1 MPAHAHVQHGPPPP
15 TEEELGLARFE
26 DDGAPLPVPS
36 LSAAAREAEWL
47 RVGAELTARIP
58 ELAARKDVVV
68 TCLPRTRAGAQALFL
83 PDMAAMEVATSVF
96 APLRPA
102 EISPARSGDEE
113 KYPAAWGA
121 VVHESAHAAHSRW
134 SSPAWLR
141 GTAVDAAGDLLEES
155 RAEAAHL
162 ARRPHDR
169 RWLRACVARLV
180 MPDFPTY
187 TPPTRWAAAYASG
200 LILARRDAGI
210 LDDDETRALNAAVS
224 NILGSDLLAT
234 LAGIWQAAHRT
245 ADTDGDTM
253 LDHARA
259 WCTALGQGPNQP
271 APNLGKDQEAGR
283 DNESGGS
290 GPAGGEGLEKVV
302 ARVVQG
308 VAASEAAIA
317 AATVAA
323 EAAQQARAATK
334 KAQAAHKRQAAT
346 MAKQVFAPG
355 QKTPHV
361 PDGDLEGL
369 AALGYTPPSPL
380 SGTRSPLAAEKS
392 AAGQLARALRNAAHR
407 ERVSTQT
414 SSAAPPGRLNMRG
427 ALARDAQAAA
437 GATPTARPWRRTHHR
452 TVPSPPLRVGIA
464 VDVSGSMRAAE
475 GPIAS
480 AAWILARATALT
492 DPDSRVAAVAFDLG
506 ITAINAPGRASGQ
519 VTKFQA
525 TGIGHSLA
533 EALDI
538 LDAGVDLSRPGAAR
552 LAVIASDGDYGT
564 RIRQRAAE
572 RIAALRKS
580 GCAVLWL
587 TFAPR
592 DPDRLEGPLSG
603 ATHVELTDPADAV
616 AAISK
621 AATAALTAAP

>member
-1 MPAHAHVQHGPPPP
+1 MPAHAHVQHGWTPP

-26 DDGAPLPVPS
+26 DDGAPLPTPS
-36 LSAAAREAEWL
+36 LSATAREAEWL

-58 ELAARKDVVV
+58 ELADRRDVVV
-68 TCLPRTRAGAQALFL
+68 SCLPRTRAGAKALFI
-83 PDMAAMEVATSVF
+83 PDLAAMEVATSVF
-96 APLRPA
+96 APLRPV
-102 EISPARSGDEE
+102 EISPARAGDEE

-121 VVHESAHAAHSRW
+121 VVHEAAHAAHSCW
-134 SSPAWLR
+134 TPPSALR
-141 GTAVDAAGDLLEES
+141 STAVDAAGALLEES

-162 ARRPHDR
+162 DRRPHDR

-187 TPPTRWAAAYASG
+187 TPPTRWAAAYAAG

-210 LDDDETRALNAAVS
+210 LDDDETRALNEAVS

-234 LAGIWQAAHRT
+234 LGGIWQAAHKT
-245 ADTDGDTM
+245 ADTDGDAM

-259 WCTALGQGPNQP
+259 WCDALGQDPNQS
-271 APNLGKDQEAGR
+271 APNLGKDPKEETGG
-283 DNESGGS
+283 DSESSGS
-290 GPAGGEGLEKVV
+290 GRASGEGLEEVV
-302 ARVVQG
+302 ARVVRR
-308 VAASEAAIA
+308 VAASEAAVA
-317 AATVAA
+317 AAAVAA
-323 EAAQQARAATK
+323 EAAQQARAEAK
-334 KAQAAHKRQAAT
+334 KAQAAHKKQAANT
-346 MAKQVFAPG
+346 AKKVFAPG
-355 QKTPHV
+355 QTTPYV
-361 PDGDLEGL
+361 PGEDGEGL
-369 AALGYTPPSPL
+369 AALGYSPPSPL
-380 SGTRSPLAAEKS
+380 AGTRSPLAAEKS

-407 ERVSTQT
+407 ERVTTQT

-452 TVPSPPLRVGIA
+452 NVPSPPLRVGIA
-464 VDVSGSMRAAE
+464 VDVSGSMQAAE

-525 TGIGHSLA
+525 TGMGHSLA

-538 LDAGVDLSRPGAAR
+538 LDAGVDLTRPGAAR
-552 LAVIASDGDYGT
+552 LAVIASDGHYGKRT
-564 RIRQRAAE
+564 RQKGAE

-592 DPDRLEGPLSG
+592 NPDRLEGP
-603 ATHVELTDPADAV
+603 
-616 AAISK
+616 
-621 AATAALTAAP
+621 

>member
-1 MPAHAHVQHGPPPP
+1 MRAHAHVQHTPPPP
-15 TEEELGLARFE
+15 TEEELGLARWE

-36 LSAAAREAEWL
+36 LSGAAREAEWL

-83 PDMAAMEVATSVF
+83 PDLAAMEVATSVF

-102 EISPARSGDEE
+102 EISPARLGDEE

-121 VVHESAHAAHSRW
+121 VVHEAAHAAHSHWRP
-134 SSPAWLR
+134 PAWLR
-141 GTAVDAAGDLLEES
+141 GTAVDEAGALLEES

-162 ARRPHDR
+162 DRRPHDR

-187 TPPTRWAAAYASG
+187 TPPTPWAAAYASG

-210 LDDDETRALNAAVS
+210 LDGDETRALNEAVAT
-224 NILGSDLLAT
+224 ILGSDLLAT
-234 LAGIWQAAHRT
+234 LTDIWQAAHRT
-245 ADTDGDTM
+245 ADTDGGAM

-259 WCTALGQGPNQP
+259 WCTALGQDPSQP
-271 APNLGKDQEAGR
+271 APKLGTDPRTGR
-283 DNESGGS
+283 DTTPGGPE
-290 GPAGGEGLEKVV
+290 PASAEGLEKAVS
-302 ARVVQG
+302 RVVRR
-308 VAASEAAIA
+308 VAATEAAIA
-317 AATVAA
+317 AAAVAA
-323 EAAQQARAATK
+323 EAAREARAQTK
-334 KAQAAHKRQAAT
+334 REQAAHARQAAD
-346 MAKQVFAPG
+346 MAKKVFAPG
-355 QKTPHV
+355 RTTPYIPH
-361 PDGDLEGL
+361 PD
-369 AALGYTPPSPL
+369 PL
-380 SGTRSPLAAEKS
+380 RKRPTNPMTGTRAPRPEEKA

-407 ERVSTQT
+407 ERVTTQT
-414 SSAAPPGRLNMRG
+414 TTAAPPGRLSMRG

-452 TVPSPPLRVGIA
+452 NTPSPPLRVGIA
-464 VDVSGSMRAAE
+464 VDVSASMREAE

-480 AAWILARATALT
+480 AAWILAKATSLT
-492 DPDSRVAAVAFDLG
+492 DPDSRSATVAFNLG
-506 ITAINAPGRASGQ
+506 VSAITAPGRTPAQ
-519 VTKFQA
+519 VPRFQA
-525 TGIGHSLA
+525 RGGGHSLA
-533 EALDI
+533 EALDV
-538 LDAGVDLSRPGAAR
+538 LDSGLTLTCPGAAR
-552 LAVIASDGDYGT
+552 LAVIASDGHFGT
-564 RIRQRAAE
+564 RIRQQAAE
-572 RIAALRKS
+572 RIRALKKS

-592 DPDRLEGPLSG
+592 NPDRLEGPLPG
-603 ATHVELTDPADAV
+603 TTHVELTDPADAV